1 MPTGLPATD
10 IRRRNPFVPKIGGF
24 GCKTFQGAEAASL
37 VSRLRYSNSVVKK
50 GNTQPPPQ
58 SVSYQDFPNGS
69 RRPPESLKRHDKRQ
83 QRPQFYLL
91 GFSFLPLSV
100 SHNLSVISLSKN
112 SYDSPA
118 SACNF
123 ISLVSSNRLHSLL
136 LPRLW
141 QLTTMCSLMYRLC
154 RCFHRRGRS
163 RCWLWPQCTERM
175 LLPDG
180 SLHFRNICYQCM

>member
-83 QRPQFYLL
+83 QRPQF
-91 GFSFLPLSV
+91 FSV
-100 SHNLSVISLSKN
+100 SHFFPFLSLIIYRSSPLARTVMILRALLIILSASLAQPPAQSATPQALAT
-112 SYDSPA
+112 YDH
-118 SACNF
+118 
-123 ISLVSSNRLHSLL
+123 V
-136 LPRLW
+136 
-141 QLTTMCSLMYRLC
+141 
-154 RCFHRRGRS
+154 
-163 RCWLWPQCTERM
+163 
-175 LLPDG
+175 
-180 SLHFRNICYQCM
+180 